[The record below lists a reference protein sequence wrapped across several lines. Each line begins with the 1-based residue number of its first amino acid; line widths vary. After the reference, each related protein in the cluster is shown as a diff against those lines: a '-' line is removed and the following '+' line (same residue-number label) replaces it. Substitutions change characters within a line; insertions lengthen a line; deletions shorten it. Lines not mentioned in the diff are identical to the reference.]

1 MKLAIFDLDGTI
13 LDTLEDLAEATN
25 YALRENGYP
34 ERSLEEIRGF
44 VGNGAKNLIIR
55 AVPVDDT
62 EAVKR
67 VYETFTLYYSAHTVV
82 HTAPYP
88 GILNLLRSL
97 REQGILTAVVS
108 NKPDY
113 GVQTLCEQFFPG
125 LFDYATGEREGIR
138 RKPAPDSCL
147 AVMDALHVFP
157 ADAVYIGDSDVDIDT
172 ARNAG
177 MPCISVSY
185 GFRSTAFLLE
195 HGASAIAATVEEL
208 GALLGA

>member
-34 ERSLEEIRGF
+34 ERTLEEIRRF

-55 AVPVDDT
+55 AVPVNDT
-62 EAVKR
+62 DAVRR
-67 VYETFTLYYSAHTVV
+67 VYESFNQYYSAHTIV

-88 GILNLLRSL
+88 GILELLRSL
-97 REQGILTAVVS
+97 RTRGILTAVVS

-147 AVMDALHVFP
+147 AVMEALHVSP
-157 ADAVYIGDSDVDIDT
+157 ADTVYIGDSDVDIDT

-185 GFRSTAFLLE
+185 GFRSTAFLQE